1 MTKGPE
7 WDTRLCVWGT
17 LLQRPQRFNAAGSL
31 IVEETKVL
39 VYRITLQ
46 LGKGLSEYTNHL
58 QNMLAKMDWAENQP
72 TLICGCW
79 EDFFWI
85 GAQSLLFRVIIV
97 LVCVLTTGEFRPAD
111 GCSSVMPC
119 LLFLGAELYKHGTV
133 WRHLLSC
140 WLWKWFQL
148 QLTACHPAA
157 DDVSLFSE
165 VK

>member
-7 WDTRLCVWGT
+7 WDTRLCVVWG
-17 LLQRPQRFNAAGSL
+17 NASKASAFQHCWITHCGA
-31 IVEETKVL
+31 KKGL
-39 VYRITLQ
+39 VYRLTLQ
-46 LGKGLSEYTNHL
+46 LGKGLSQYTNHL
-58 QNMLAKMDWAENQP
+58 QNMLAKTDWAENQP

-85 GAQSLLFRVIIV
+85 GAQSLLFRVITV
-97 LVCVLTTGEFRPAD
+97 LVCVLTTGEFR
-111 GCSSVMPC
+111 CSSVMPC